1 MSSLPLHHLQGEVF
15 LGETLFHAGVPDPFR
30 IILYD
35 IALHVIEHIP
45 FPLCGNRHRR
55 GPGPLDGPG
64 SRALNIRTPGLLHL
78 GTELPAPAA
87 DLKLRTL
94 HTDQLRDAANRFS
107 THFALHN
114 LTNTLY
120 ADFPIY
126 LFEERMG
133 DILRDT
139 AEPQSPEEL
148 CRLYRTLSEQ
158 LRDQLQQ
165 IENDKHEI
173 ETQMLDRVSNLES
186 RNLELREQLRQIEA
200 DKRYIETQK
209 IRYEREVRKLK
220 SESEQLRS
228 PPLIIG
234 TVVDVIDSSRV
245 IVRSSAGPRFL
256 VRTSPSINPEDLKAG
271 ARCTLNQQSL
281 AIVELLPSSFDAQV
295 YGMELVDSPQESY
308 SDIGGLKEQ
317 INEIR
322 EAVEL
327 PLKRPELFTRIGIEP
342 PKGVLLHGPPGTGK
356 TLLAKAVAHE
366 TNAHFMRVVG
376 SELVQKYIGEG
387 ARLVRE
393 LFDLAKKKS
402 PTIIFI
408 DEIDAVGA
416 SRTEAN
422 TSGDREVQRTLMQ
435 LLAGMDGFENRGD
448 VKIIGA
454 TNRIDILDKALLRPG
469 RFDRIIEIPLPDEE
483 GRLSILKVHTRAL
496 TMDESV
502 ILSEIAGLTDG
513 KNGADLRAI
522 CMEAGMFAIR
532 NERSAITRE
541 DFLAAIDKIRL
552 DFNRGVP
559 DVEGRMFA

>member
-1 MSSLPLHHLQGEVF
+1 
-15 LGETLFHAGVPDPFR
+15 
-30 IILYD
+30 
-35 IALHVIEHIP
+35 
-45 FPLCGNRHRR
+45 
-55 GPGPLDGPG
+55 
-64 SRALNIRTPGLLHL
+64 
-78 GTELPAPAA
+78 
-87 DLKLRTL
+87 
-94 HTDQLRDAANRFS
+94 
-107 THFALHN
+107 
-114 LTNTLY
+114 
-120 ADFPIY
+120 
-126 LFEERMG
+126 MG
-133 DILRDT
+133 DILHQSPD
-139 AEPQSPEEL
+139 PQTPEEL
-148 CRLYRTLSEQ
+148 YRLYRTLSEQ
-158 LRDQLQQ
+158 LRGQLSQ
-165 IENDKHEI
+165 IENDKHEL
-173 ETQMLDRVSNLES
+173 ELQMMDRVGNLES
-186 RNLELREQLRQIEA
+186 RNLELREQLRQVEA

-234 TVVDVIDSSRV
+234 TITDVVDASRV

-256 VRTSPSINPEDLKAG
+256 VRSSPSISAEEIKPG
-271 ARCTLNQQSL
+271 VRCTLNQQSL
-281 AIVELLPSSFDAQV
+281 AIVELLPTSFDAQI
-295 YGMELVDSPQESY
+295 YGMELVDSPQETY
-308 SDIGGLKEQ
+308 ADIGGLDVQ
-317 INEIR
+317 INEIK

-327 PLKRPELFTRIGIEP
+327 PLKRPELFLRIGIDP

-393 LFDLAKKKS
+393 LFDLAKKKA

-422 TSGDREVQRTLMQ
+422 TSGDREVQRTLLQ

-454 TNRIDILDKALLRPG
+454 TNRIDILDRALLRPG
-469 RFDRIIEIPLPDEE
+469 RFDRIIEIPLPDET
-483 GRLSILKVHTRAL
+483 GRLSILKVHCRAL
-496 TMDESV
+496 TIDENV
-502 ILSEIAGLTDG
+502 DLGEVAKQTDG

-532 NERSAITRE
+532 KDRPAITQE
-541 DFLAAIDKIRL
+541 DFLAAITKIRV
-552 DFNRGVP
+552 DFHRGSA
-559 DVEGRMFA
+559 DVEGAMFA

>member
-1 MSSLPLHHLQGEVF
+1 
-15 LGETLFHAGVPDPFR
+15 
-30 IILYD
+30 
-35 IALHVIEHIP
+35 
-45 FPLCGNRHRR
+45 
-55 GPGPLDGPG
+55 
-64 SRALNIRTPGLLHL
+64 
-78 GTELPAPAA
+78 
-87 DLKLRTL
+87 
-94 HTDQLRDAANRFS
+94 
-107 THFALHN
+107 
-114 LTNTLY
+114 
-120 ADFPIY
+120 
-126 LFEERMG
+126 MG
-133 DILRDT
+133 DILH
-139 AEPQSPEEL
+139 QSPEPQTPEEL
-148 CRLYRTLSEQ
+148 YRLYRTLSEQ
-158 LRDQLQQ
+158 LRGQLSQ
-165 IENDKHEI
+165 IENDKHELEI
-173 ETQMLDRVSNLES
+173 QMMDRVGNLES
-186 RNLELREQLRQIEA
+186 RNLELREQLRQVEA

-234 TVVDVIDSSRV
+234 TITDVVDASRV

-256 VRTSPSINPEDLKAG
+256 VRSSPSISAEEIKPG
-271 ARCTLNQQSL
+271 VRCTLNQQSL
-281 AIVELLPSSFDAQV
+281 AIVELLPTSFDAQI
-295 YGMELVDSPQESY
+295 YGMELVDSPQETY
-308 SDIGGLKEQ
+308 ADIGGLEVQ
-317 INEIR
+317 INEIK

-327 PLKRPELFTRIGIEP
+327 PLKRPELFLRIGIDP

-393 LFDLAKKKS
+393 LFDLAKKKA

-454 TNRIDILDKALLRPG
+454 TNRIDILDRALLRPG
-469 RFDRIIEIPLPDEE
+469 RFDRIIEIPLPDES
-483 GRLSILKVHTRAL
+483 GRLSILKVHCRAL
-496 TMDESV
+496 TIDENV
-502 ILSEIAGLTDG
+502 DLGEVARQTDG

-532 NERSAITRE
+532 KDRPAITQE
-541 DFLAAIDKIRL
+541 DFLTAIAKIRL
-552 DFNRGVP
+552 DFNHGMT
-559 DVEGRMFA
+559 DIEGTMFA

>member
-1 MSSLPLHHLQGEVF
+1 
-15 LGETLFHAGVPDPFR
+15 
-30 IILYD
+30 
-35 IALHVIEHIP
+35 
-45 FPLCGNRHRR
+45 
-55 GPGPLDGPG
+55 
-64 SRALNIRTPGLLHL
+64 
-78 GTELPAPAA
+78 
-87 DLKLRTL
+87 
-94 HTDQLRDAANRFS
+94 
-107 THFALHN
+107 
-114 LTNTLY
+114 
-120 ADFPIY
+120 
-126 LFEERMG
+126 MG
-133 DILRDT
+133 DILHKST
-139 AEPQSPEEL
+139 EPQTPEEL

-158 LRDQLQQ
+158 LREQLGQA
-165 IENDKHEI
+165 ENDKHEL
-173 ETQMLDRVSNLES
+173 EVQMMDRVGNLES

-220 SESEQLRS
+220 SESEQLRT

-234 TVVDVIDSSRV
+234 TITDVVDASRV
-245 IVRSSAGPRFL
+245 IVRSSAGPRFM
-256 VRTSPSINPEDLKAG
+256 VRSSPSIHAEDIKPG
-271 ARCTLNQQSL
+271 VRCTLNQQSL
-281 AIVELLPSSFDAQV
+281 AIVELLPNSFDAQV
-295 YGMELVDSPQESY
+295 YGMELVDSPAETY
-308 SDIGGLKEQ
+308 ADIGGLADQ

-327 PLKRPELFTRIGIEP
+327 PLKRPELFRQIGIDP

-366 TNAHFMRVVG
+366 THAHFMRVVG

-393 LFDLAKKKS
+393 LFDLAKKKG

-448 VKIIGA
+448 VKIIAA

-469 RFDRIIEIPLPDEE
+469 RFDRIIEIPLPDAD
-483 GRLSILKVHTRAL
+483 GRLSILKVHSRSLAVADDVNL
-496 TMDESV
+496 M
-502 ILSEIAGLTDG
+502 EIAQLTEG
-513 KNGADLRAI
+513 RNGADLYAI

-532 NERSAITRE
+532 KESPFITQE
-541 DFLAAIDKIRL
+541 DFRAAVAKVGL
-552 DFNRGVP
+552 DFSRGP
-559 DVEGRMFA
+559 ADVEGEMFA

>member
-1 MSSLPLHHLQGEVF
+1 
-15 LGETLFHAGVPDPFR
+15 
-30 IILYD
+30 
-35 IALHVIEHIP
+35 
-45 FPLCGNRHRR
+45 
-55 GPGPLDGPG
+55 
-64 SRALNIRTPGLLHL
+64 
-78 GTELPAPAA
+78 
-87 DLKLRTL
+87 
-94 HTDQLRDAANRFS
+94 
-107 THFALHN
+107 
-114 LTNTLY
+114 
-120 ADFPIY
+120 
-126 LFEERMG
+126 MG
-133 DILRDT
+133 DILHQSPD
-139 AEPQSPEEL
+139 PQTPEEL
-148 CRLYRTLSEQ
+148 YRLYRTLSEQ
-158 LRDQLQQ
+158 LRGQLSQ
-165 IENDKHEI
+165 IENDKHELEI
-173 ETQMLDRVSNLES
+173 QMMDRVGNLES
-186 RNLELREQLRQIEA
+186 RNLELREQLRQVEA

-234 TVVDVIDSSRV
+234 TITDVVDASRV

-256 VRTSPSINPEDLKAG
+256 VRSSPSISAEEIKPG
-271 ARCTLNQQSL
+271 VRCTLNQQSL
-281 AIVELLPSSFDAQV
+281 AIVELLPTSFDAQI
-295 YGMELVDSPQESY
+295 YGMELVDSPHETY
-308 SDIGGLKEQ
+308 ADIGGLDLQ
-317 INEIR
+317 INEIK

-327 PLKRPELFTRIGIEP
+327 PLKRPDLFLKIGIDP

-393 LFDLAKKKS
+393 LFDLARKKA

-408 DEIDAVGA
+408 DEIDAIGA

-454 TNRIDILDKALLRPG
+454 TNRIDILDRALLRPG
-469 RFDRIIEIPLPDEE
+469 RFDRIIEIPLPDET
-483 GRLSILKVHTRAL
+483 GRLSILKVHCRTL
-496 TMDESV
+496 TINDDVDLCEV
-502 ILSEIAGLTDG
+502 AKQTEG

-532 NERSAITRE
+532 KERPSITQG
-541 DFLAAIDKIRL
+541 DFLAAIAKIRL
-552 DFNRGVP
+552 DFHHGTT
-559 DVEGRMFA
+559 DVEGAMFA

>member
-1 MSSLPLHHLQGEVF
+1 
-15 LGETLFHAGVPDPFR
+15 
-30 IILYD
+30 
-35 IALHVIEHIP
+35 
-45 FPLCGNRHRR
+45 
-55 GPGPLDGPG
+55 
-64 SRALNIRTPGLLHL
+64 
-78 GTELPAPAA
+78 
-87 DLKLRTL
+87 
-94 HTDQLRDAANRFS
+94 
-107 THFALHN
+107 
-114 LTNTLY
+114 
-120 ADFPIY
+120 
-126 LFEERMG
+126 MG
-133 DILRDT
+133 DILHQSPD
-139 AEPQSPEEL
+139 PQTPEEL
-148 CRLYRTLSEQ
+148 YRLYRTLTEQ
-158 LRDQLQQ
+158 LRGQLSQ
-165 IENDKHEI
+165 IENDKHEL
-173 ETQMLDRVSNLES
+173 EVQMLERVGNLES
-186 RNLELREQLRQIEA
+186 RNIELREQLRQVEA

-234 TVVDVIDSSRV
+234 TITDVVDASRV

-256 VRTSPSINPEDLKAG
+256 VRSSPTISTEELKPG
-271 ARCTLNQQSL
+271 VRCTLNQQSL
-281 AIVELLPSSFDAQV
+281 AIVELLPSSFDAQI
-295 YGMELVDSPQESY
+295 YGMELVDSPQETY
-308 SDIGGLKEQ
+308 ADIGGLEVQ
-317 INEIR
+317 INEIK

-327 PLKRPELFTRIGIEP
+327 PLKRPELFIRIGVDP

-393 LFDLAKKKS
+393 LFDLAKKKA

-454 TNRIDILDKALLRPG
+454 TNRIDILDRALLRPG
-469 RFDRIIEIPLPDEE
+469 RFDRIIEIPLPDEK
-483 GRLSILKVHTRAL
+483 GRLSILKVHCRAL
-496 TMDESV
+496 TTDETV
-502 ILSEIAGLTDG
+502 DLCEVAKQTDG

-532 NERSAITRE
+532 KDRPAITQEDFLSAIT
-541 DFLAAIDKIRL
+541 KIRV
-552 DFNRGVP
+552 DFHRGTEE
-559 DVEGRMFA
+559 VEGAMFA

>member
-1 MSSLPLHHLQGEVF
+1 
-15 LGETLFHAGVPDPFR
+15 
-30 IILYD
+30 
-35 IALHVIEHIP
+35 
-45 FPLCGNRHRR
+45 
-55 GPGPLDGPG
+55 
-64 SRALNIRTPGLLHL
+64 
-78 GTELPAPAA
+78 
-87 DLKLRTL
+87 
-94 HTDQLRDAANRFS
+94 
-107 THFALHN
+107 
-114 LTNTLY
+114 
-120 ADFPIY
+120 
-126 LFEERMG
+126 MG
-133 DILRDT
+133 DILH
-139 AEPQSPEEL
+139 QSPEPQTPEEL
-148 CRLYRTLSEQ
+148 YRLYRTLSEQ
-158 LRDQLQQ
+158 LRSQLIQ
-165 IENDKHEI
+165 IENDKHEL
-173 ETQMLDRVSNLES
+173 EVQMVERVGNLES
-186 RNLELREQLRQIEA
+186 RNLELREQLRQVEA

-234 TVVDVIDSSRV
+234 TITDVVDTSRV

-256 VRTSPSINPEDLKAG
+256 VRSSPSINAEELKPG
-271 ARCTLNQQSL
+271 VRCTLNQQSL
-281 AIVELLPSSFDAQV
+281 AIVEILPTSFDAQV
-295 YGMELVDSPQESY
+295 YGMELVESPQETY
-308 SDIGGLKEQ
+308 ADIGGLEPQ
-317 INEIR
+317 INEIK

-327 PLKRPELFTRIGIEP
+327 PLTRPELFLRIGIDP

-366 TNAHFMRVVG
+366 THAHFMRVVG

-393 LFDLAKKKS
+393 LFDLAKKKA

-454 TNRIDILDKALLRPG
+454 TNRIDILDRALLRPG
-469 RFDRIIEIPLPDEE
+469 RFDRIIEIPLPDET
-483 GRLSILKVHTRAL
+483 GRLSILKVHCRAL
-496 TMDESV
+496 TIDEDV
-502 ILSEIAGLTDG
+502 DLCEIAKQTEG

-532 NERSAITRE
+532 KERQAIKQE
-541 DFLAAIDKIRL
+541 DFLAAITKIHL
-552 DFNRGVP
+552 DFNRNFR
-559 DVEGRMFA
+559 DVEGAMFA

>member
-1 MSSLPLHHLQGEVF
+1 M
-15 LGETLFHAGVPDPFR
+15 
-30 IILYD
+30 
-35 IALHVIEHIP
+35 
-45 FPLCGNRHRR
+45 
-55 GPGPLDGPG
+55 
-64 SRALNIRTPGLLHL
+64 
-78 GTELPAPAA
+78 A
-87 DLKLRTL
+87 DTL
-94 HTDQLRDAANRFS
+94 H
-107 THFALHN
+107 
-114 LTNTLY
+114 
-120 ADFPIY
+120 
-126 LFEERMG
+126 
-133 DILRDT
+133 
-139 AEPQSPEEL
+139 QSPEPQTPEEL
-148 CRLYRTLSEQ
+148 YRLYRTLSEQ
-158 LRDQLQQ
+158 LREQLSQ
-165 IENDKHEI
+165 IDKHDLEV
-173 ETQMLDRVSNLES
+173 QMLERVSSLES
-186 RNLELREQLRQIEA
+186 RNLELREQLRQVEA

-234 TVVDVIDSSRV
+234 TITDVLDANRV

-256 VRTSPSINPEDLKAG
+256 VRSSTSLNQEDLKPG
-271 ARCTLNQQSL
+271 ARVTLNQQSL
-281 AIVELLPSSFDAQV
+281 AIVDLIPNSFDAQV
-295 YGMELVDSPQESY
+295 YGMELVDSPQETY
-308 SDIGGLKEQ
+308 ADIGGLTDQ
-317 INEIR
+317 INEIK

-327 PLKRPELFTRIGIEP
+327 PLKRPDLFLRIGVEP
-342 PKGVLLHGPPGTGK
+342 PKGVLLYGPPGTGK

-469 RFDRIIEIPLPDEE
+469 RFDRIIEIPLPDAD
-483 GRLSILKVHTRAL
+483 GRLSILKVHSRAL
-496 TMDESV
+496 TMDDSV
-502 ILSEIAGLTDG
+502 NLTEIAARTDG
-513 KNGADLRAI
+513 RNGADLHAI

-532 NERSAITRE
+532 KERAAITQE
-541 DFLAAIDKIRL
+541 DFLIAIEKVGADFDRRRAL
-552 DFNRGVP
+552 DA
-559 DVEGRMFA
+559 EARMFA

>member
-1 MSSLPLHHLQGEVF
+1 
-15 LGETLFHAGVPDPFR
+15 
-30 IILYD
+30 
-35 IALHVIEHIP
+35 
-45 FPLCGNRHRR
+45 
-55 GPGPLDGPG
+55 
-64 SRALNIRTPGLLHL
+64 
-78 GTELPAPAA
+78 
-87 DLKLRTL
+87 
-94 HTDQLRDAANRFS
+94 
-107 THFALHN
+107 
-114 LTNTLY
+114 
-120 ADFPIY
+120 
-126 LFEERMG
+126 MG
-133 DILRDT
+133 DILHQSPD
-139 AEPQSPEEL
+139 PQTPEEL
-148 CRLYRTLSEQ
+148 YRLYRTLTEQ
-158 LRDQLQQ
+158 LRGQLSQ
-165 IENDKHEI
+165 IENDKHEL
-173 ETQMLDRVSNLES
+173 EVQMLERVGNLES
-186 RNLELREQLRQIEA
+186 RNVELREQLRQAEA

-234 TVVDVIDSSRV
+234 TITDVVDTTRV
-245 IVRSSAGPRFL
+245 IVRSSAGPRFM
-256 VRTSPSINPEDLKAG
+256 VRSSPTISAEELKPG
-271 ARCTLNQQSL
+271 VRCTLNQQSL
-281 AIVELLPSSFDAQV
+281 AIVELLPSSFDSQI
-295 YGMELVDSPQESY
+295 YGMELVDSPHETY
-308 SDIGGLKEQ
+308 ADIGGLEVQ
-317 INEIR
+317 INEIK

-327 PLKRPELFTRIGIEP
+327 PLKRPELFLRIGIDP

-393 LFDLAKKKS
+393 LFDLAKKKA

-454 TNRIDILDKALLRPG
+454 TNRIDILDRALLRPG
-469 RFDRIIEIPLPDEE
+469 RFDRIIEIPLPDEK
-483 GRLSILKVHTRAL
+483 GRLSILNVHCRSL
-496 TMDESV
+496 TIEDSV
-502 ILSEIAGLTDG
+502 DLGEVARLTEG

-532 NERSAITRE
+532 KERSAISQE
-541 DFLAAIDKIRL
+541 DFLSAITKIHV
-552 DFNRGVP
+552 DFHRGAE
-559 DVEGRMFA
+559 DVEGAMFA

>member
-1 MSSLPLHHLQGEVF
+1 
-15 LGETLFHAGVPDPFR
+15 
-30 IILYD
+30 
-35 IALHVIEHIP
+35 
-45 FPLCGNRHRR
+45 
-55 GPGPLDGPG
+55 
-64 SRALNIRTPGLLHL
+64 
-78 GTELPAPAA
+78 
-87 DLKLRTL
+87 
-94 HTDQLRDAANRFS
+94 
-107 THFALHN
+107 
-114 LTNTLY
+114 
-120 ADFPIY
+120 
-126 LFEERMG
+126 MG

-139 AEPQSPEEL
+139 ADAQTPEEL
-148 CRLYRTLSEQ
+148 CRLYRTLTEQ
-158 LRDQLQQ
+158 LRDQLQR
-165 IENDKHEI
+165 IENDKQDL
-173 ETQMLDRVSNLES
+173 ETQMLERVTGLES
-186 RNLELREQLRQIEA
+186 RNLELREQIRQIEA

-234 TVVDVIDSSRV
+234 TIVDVVDATRV

-256 VRTSPSINPEDLKAG
+256 VRSSPSINPGDLKSG
-271 ARCTLNQQSL
+271 VRCTLNQQSL

-327 PLKRPELFTRIGIEP
+327 PLKRPELFTQIGIEP

-483 GRLSILKVHTRAL
+483 GRLSILKVHSRSL
-496 TMDESV
+496 TMDNTV
-502 ILSEIAGLTDG
+502 NLQEIADLTEG

-522 CMEAGMFAIR
+522 CMEAGMYAIR
-532 NERSAITRE
+532 NERTAITSE
-541 DFLAAIDKIRL
+541 DFLQAIEKVRI
-552 DFNRGVP
+552 DFSRTHP

>member
-1 MSSLPLHHLQGEVF
+1 
-15 LGETLFHAGVPDPFR
+15 
-30 IILYD
+30 
-35 IALHVIEHIP
+35 
-45 FPLCGNRHRR
+45 
-55 GPGPLDGPG
+55 
-64 SRALNIRTPGLLHL
+64 
-78 GTELPAPAA
+78 
-87 DLKLRTL
+87 
-94 HTDQLRDAANRFS
+94 
-107 THFALHN
+107 
-114 LTNTLY
+114 
-120 ADFPIY
+120 
-126 LFEERMG
+126 MG
-133 DILRDT
+133 DILHQSPD
-139 AEPQSPEEL
+139 PQTPEEL
-148 CRLYRTLSEQ
+148 YRLYRTLSEQ
-158 LRDQLQQ
+158 LRSQLIQ
-165 IENDKHEI
+165 IENDKHEL
-173 ETQMLDRVSNLES
+173 EVQMVERVGNLES
-186 RNLELREQLRQIEA
+186 RNLELREQLRQVEA

-234 TVVDVIDSSRV
+234 TITDVVDTSRV

-256 VRTSPSINPEDLKAG
+256 VRSSPSINAEELKPG
-271 ARCTLNQQSL
+271 VRCTLNQQSL
-281 AIVELLPSSFDAQV
+281 AIVEILPTSFDAQV
-295 YGMELVDSPQESY
+295 YGMELVESPQENY
-308 SDIGGLKEQ
+308 ADIGGLEPQ
-317 INEIR
+317 INEIK

-327 PLKRPELFTRIGIEP
+327 PLTRPELFLRIGIDP

-366 TNAHFMRVVG
+366 THAHFMRVVG

-393 LFDLAKKKS
+393 LFDLAKKKA

-454 TNRIDILDKALLRPG
+454 TNRIDILDRALLRPG
-469 RFDRIIEIPLPDEE
+469 RFDRIIEIPLPDET
-483 GRLSILKVHTRAL
+483 GRLSILKVHCREL
-496 TMDESV
+496 TIDEDV
-502 ILSEIAGLTDG
+502 DLCEIAKQTEG

-532 NERSAITRE
+532 KERPAIKQE
-541 DFLAAIDKIRL
+541 DFLAAITKIHL
-552 DFNRGVP
+552 DFNRNFR
-559 DVEGRMFA
+559 DVEGVMFA